1 MTPRFPFHV
10 LENKS
15 VSFDTKLHRRFYFG
29 KCTVKGWANR
39 SYSLRG
45 GLGFLYE
52 YEILK
57 RCEDSLLNIR
67 HRFRYHFFSLNEK
80 ENWLDSMVKVR
91 IQRLNFLFC
100 YKQMFIKIRTS
111 LYTGTLCTTI
121 K

>member
-57 RCEDSLLNIR
+57 RCEDSLLILDID
-67 HRFRYHFFSLNEK
+67 FATIFF
-80 ENWLDSMVKVR
+80 
-91 IQRLNFLFC
+91 
-100 YKQMFIKIRTS
+100 
-111 LYTGTLCTTI
+111 
-121 K
+121 

>member
-52 YEILK
+52 YDILK

-67 HRFRYHFFSLNEK
+67 HRFRYHFFSLIEK
-80 ENWLDSMVKVR
+80 ENWLDSMVKSAHSAVEFP
-91 IQRLNFLFC
+91 ILL
-100 YKQMFIKIRTS
+100 
-111 LYTGTLCTTI
+111 
-121 K
+121 